1 MLTDLGQR
9 LRSAINRRTVLKG
22 AGVAL
27 GASLL
32 GGVGTAKRGTGR
44 QKGPRITAHRGFA
57 GTYPQNT
64 LAAVE
69 GASRL
74 KADRIEID
82 VMPCADGEIVVFH
95 DFRLGNLTD
104 EEGTVP
110 QTPCET
116 VLQAEVLDSGET
128 IPTLAE
134 TLDAARP
141 NVTINIEF
149 KGSGE
154 FSWEEFARRVFDVTA
169 QFPHDIFVSSFNT
182 DALEGVR
189 AVDPDVPI
197 GKLFGGNNERNLEVA
212 RRLDAE
218 AINPSQ
224 NTLDRDLVE
233 TAHNEGRDVNVYTI
247 RNWDQAERVVELGV
261 DGVIA
266 DYPSMLEFATQIN
279 SR

>member
-1 MLTDLGQR
+1 MPTGLAQR
-9 LRSAINRRTVLKG
+9 LRNVTGRRTVLKG
-22 AGVAL
+22 AGAVL

-32 GGVGTAKRGTGR
+32 GGIGAAKRGNGR

-74 KADRIEID
+74 GADRIEID
-82 VMPCADGEIVVFH
+82 VMPCTDGEIVVFH
-95 DFRLGNLTD
+95 DFRLDTLTD
-104 EEGTVP
+104 EEGAVS
-110 QTPCET
+110 QTSCET
-116 VLQAEVLDSGET
+116 VLQAEVLNSGET

-134 TLDAARP
+134 MLDAARP
-141 NVTINIEF
+141 NVTMNIEF

-154 FSWEEFARRVFDVTA
+154 FSWEEFARRVLDVTA
-169 QFPHDIFVSSFNT
+169 QFPHDIFVSSFST

-197 GKLFGGNNERNLEVA
+197 GKLFGENNEENVEVA
-212 RRLDAE
+212 RLLDAE

-224 NTLDRDLVE
+224 TTLDRDLVE
-233 TAHNEGRDVNVYTI
+233 TAHSEGRDVNVYTI
-247 RNWDQAERVVELGV
+247 TNWNQAERVVELGV
-261 DGVIA
+261 DGLIA
-266 DYPSMLEFATQIN
+266 DYPSILEFATET
-279 SR
+279 

>member
-1 MLTDLGQR
+1 MSTDLAR
-9 LRSAINRRTVLKG
+9 WLRDATSRRTVLKG
-22 AGVAL
+22 TGAAL
-27 GASLL
+27 GTSLL
-32 GGVGTAKRGTGR
+32 GGVGAAKRGNGQ

-69 GASRL
+69 GASHL

-82 VMPCADGEIVVFH
+82 IMPCADGEIVVFH
-95 DFRLGNLTD
+95 DYRLDNLTD
-104 EEGTVP
+104 EEGAVP
-110 QTPCET
+110 QTPCDI

-134 TLDAARP
+134 TLDAVRP
-141 NVTINIEF
+141 NVTMNIEF

-154 FSWEEFARRVFDVTA
+154 FSWEEIARRVFAVTA
-169 QFPHDIFVSSFNT
+169 EFPHDIFVSSFST

-189 AVDPDVPI
+189 AVAPEVPI
-197 GKLFGGNNERNLEVA
+197 GKLFGRNNKQNLEVA

-224 NTLDRDLVE
+224 TTLDRELVE
-233 TAHNEGRDVNVYTI
+233 TAHSEGRDVNVYTI
-247 RNWDQAERVVELGV
+247 RNWNQAERVVELGV
-261 DGVIA
+261 DGLIA
-266 DYPSMLEFATQIN
+266 DYPSMLEFATRRK
-279 SR
+279 SG

>member
-1 MLTDLGQR
+1 MPTDLAHR
-9 LRSAINRRTVLKG
+9 LRTTFGRRTVLKG
-22 AGVAL
+22 AGAVL
-27 GASLL
+27 GASLF
-32 GGVGTAKRGTGR
+32 GGIGAAERGNGR

-64 LAAVE
+64 LAATE
-69 GASRL
+69 GASQL

-95 DFRLGNLTD
+95 DYRLDNLTD
-104 EEGTVP
+104 EEGAVP
-110 QTPCET
+110 QTSCET

-141 NVTINIEF
+141 NVTMNIEF

-154 FSWEEFARRVFDVTA
+154 FSWREFARRVLDITA
-169 QFPHDIFVSSFNT
+169 QFPHDTFVSSFST

-197 GKLFGGNNERNLEVA
+197 GKLFGENNEENLEVA

-224 NTLDRDLVE
+224 NTLTRNLVE
-233 TAHNEGRDVNVYTI
+233 TAHSEGRDVNVYTI
-247 RNWDQAERVVELGV
+247 TNWNQAERVAELGV
-261 DGVIA
+261 DGLIA
-266 DYPSMLEFATQIN
+266 DYPSMLEFATEK
-279 SR
+279 